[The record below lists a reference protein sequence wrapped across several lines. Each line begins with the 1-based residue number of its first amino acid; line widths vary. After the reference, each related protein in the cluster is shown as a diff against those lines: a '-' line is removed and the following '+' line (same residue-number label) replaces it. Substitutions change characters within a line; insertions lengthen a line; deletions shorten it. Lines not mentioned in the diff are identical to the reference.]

1 MLWIFSDR
9 LPHQKVNQGSYLNPF
24 LHMTFLKHDR
34 NSLKII
40 KIFLQN
46 TFESALDIF
55 RNLETVDSVPQQPVM
70 PVVANSAQPNF
81 VTNFMNFQSGA
92 VSDNASQNAQNN
104 VWRKLLFEKLKQN
117 MSTSNQELFEMLSN
131 KVWNHFPNN
140 VKTFIIK
147 FNFNMLKFFTQGNFL
162 FLTFVP

>member
-1 MLWIFSDR
+1 MI
-9 LPHQKVNQGSYLNPF
+9 
-24 LHMTFLKHDR
+24 FLK
-34 NSLKII
+34 
-40 KIFLQN
+40 N

-55 RNLETVDSVPQQPVM
+55 RNLETVDSVPQQPAM

-131 KVWNHFPNN
+131 KVRNLFIKY
-140 VKTFIIK
+140 VKI
-147 FNFNMLKFFTQGNFL
+147 FT
-162 FLTFVP
+162 